1 MYPSFPKGADVARKQ
16 SSSRARLGVLAGA
29 AAAALLAFPG
39 IANAAVSSTVDGAGA
54 LTVTSSAG
62 DAIAITCASGDVKI
76 NGADPGSGAA
86 ACADITSI
94 TVTGD
99 DAANV
104 INLAGATT
112 ADFTD
117 VTAVTI
123 NGAGGNDTITG
134 SQFADT
140 ISGGAGNDRIVG
152 GRNPANTRDIMLGEA
167 GDDTLVWNPGD
178 GDDTMDGADGND
190 TIEVNG
196 GGGGEQFTV
205 KPSSTPGRV
214 QFDRTGPTPP
224 GPFNLDIGTSE
235 RLDMNANGG
244 EDTVTAAN
252 GLNALGFALD
262 IDGGD
267 GNDVLTGGD
276 GPDVI
281 TGGAGNDRIVG
292 GRNPANTRDTMLGEA
307 GDDTLVWNPGDGD
320 DTMDG
325 ADGNDTIEANGGE
338 DTVTAANGLNAL
350 GFALDI
356 DGGDGNDVLTGGD
369 GPDVITG
376 GAGNDRIVGGRNPA
390 NTRDTMLGEAGDDT
404 LVWNPGDGDDTMDG
418 ADGNDTI
425 EVNGG
430 GGGEQFT
437 VKPSSTPGRVQF
449 DRTGPTSPSPF
460 NLDVGISE
468 RLDMNANGGDDTVTA
483 ANGLNALGFALDI
496 DGGDGNDVLTGG
508 DGNDVMSGGAGNDRI
523 VGGRNP
529 ANTRD
534 TMLGDAGDD
543 TLVWNPG
550 DGDDTMDGAAG
561 NDTIEVN
568 GGGGGEQFTVKPS
581 STPGRVQFDRTGPT
595 PPGPFNLDI
604 GTSEN
609 LVLNAGGGDDT
620 ITGSKGLAGLIK
632 STFNGDDGNDRI
644 TGTDGE
650 DVLNGGMGD
659 DIIHARDKAEDRIDC
674 GSGFDLARVDKRDV
688 VRGCNIVIGG
698 GLKVKI
704 RSKVLQVAGGALALK
719 LRCVGTRR
727 CEGRVTL
734 VRGGKK
740 LGTKNFDIKRQSKT
754 VRLKLNRR
762 GLRLASAKGAKVGVR
777 IDAKDTDGNGWRSTT
792 TRRLTR

>member
-449 DRTGPTSPSPF
+449 DRTGPT
-460 NLDVGISE
+460 
-468 RLDMNANGGDDTVTA
+468 
-483 ANGLNALGFALDI
+483 
-496 DGGDGNDVLTGG
+496 
-508 DGNDVMSGGAGNDRI
+508 
-523 VGGRNP
+523 
-529 ANTRD
+529 
-534 TMLGDAGDD
+534 
-543 TLVWNPG
+543 
-550 DGDDTMDGAAG
+550 
-561 NDTIEVN
+561 
-568 GGGGGEQFTVKPS
+568 
-581 STPGRVQFDRTGPT
+581 